1 MIKVLSMEKQDFIEQ
16 LADSFYLFKGPAMP
30 GLPFSIPYIIQKIQ
44 KKKCILMDAG
54 IYATDKEE
62 SHAIH

>member
-30 GLPFSIPYIIQKIQ
+30 GLPFSIPYLIEE
-44 KKKCILMDAG
+44 KKCILMDAG
-54 IYATDKEE
+54 VYATDKEE